1 MPAHLSGTSYSKT
14 IDPRWLAIG
23 KRVATKRRELGLSQA
38 ALGAKIR
45 TPHKPDGLT
54 AGWVGQ
60 LETGMLK
67 PEMENFDRLS
77 TILGVTR
84 EWLLTGKESESDLAK
99 ALDAREL
106 ALLQGFR
113 RQSEEIKVAVTHW
126 LQGGS
131 GVPPRVAK
139 PRKSRA

>member
-1 MPAHLSGTSYSKT
+1 
-14 IDPRWLAIG
+14 
-23 KRVATKRRELGLSQA
+23 
-38 ALGAKIR
+38 
-45 TPHKPDGLT
+45 
-54 AGWVGQ
+54 
-60 LETGMLK
+60 MLK